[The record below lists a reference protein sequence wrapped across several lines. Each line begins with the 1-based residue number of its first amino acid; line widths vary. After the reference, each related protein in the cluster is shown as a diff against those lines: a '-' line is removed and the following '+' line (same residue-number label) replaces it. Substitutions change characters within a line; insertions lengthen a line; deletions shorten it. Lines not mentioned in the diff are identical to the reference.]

1 VLIITIVYLI
11 SNKHGTIMQIRTAAI
26 VTIKDGETIH
36 IINHN
41 NNLLQLGVKIIIPI
55 KIIATIKIQ
64 THQISKKNQVLIMVL
79 IRMEILH
86 QMTIATTH
94 R

>member
-1 VLIITIVYLI
+1 MLIITIVYLI

-36 IINHN
+36 TINHN